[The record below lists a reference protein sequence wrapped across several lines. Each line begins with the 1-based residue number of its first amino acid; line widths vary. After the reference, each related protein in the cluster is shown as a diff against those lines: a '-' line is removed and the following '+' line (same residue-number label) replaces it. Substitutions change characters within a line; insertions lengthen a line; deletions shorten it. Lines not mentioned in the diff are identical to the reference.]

1 MGRFFKFIFA
11 TFGLVALLAL
21 VAAFWGMSDL
31 NRYEH
36 MTPEQRSA
44 EQAAFV
50 AKQDAAAKRSLIE
63 HHDGRHCLSTIG
75 GEHSGLVVAFK
86 QTPREP
92 DSLEIINTRISEV
105 DAQGNHNLVMSYRA
119 RNGFGG
125 ISIGTLEAEVK
136 NSDCS
141 FTILSNVSR

>member
-1 MGRFFKFIFA
+1 
-11 TFGLVALLAL
+11 V
-21 VAAFWGMSDL
+21 D
-31 NRYEH
+31 
-36 MTPEQRSA
+36 
-44 EQAAFV
+44 
-50 AKQDAAAKRSLIE
+50 
-63 HHDGRHCLSTIG
+63 
-75 GEHSGLVVAFK
+75 AFK
-86 QTPREP
+86 QTLREP